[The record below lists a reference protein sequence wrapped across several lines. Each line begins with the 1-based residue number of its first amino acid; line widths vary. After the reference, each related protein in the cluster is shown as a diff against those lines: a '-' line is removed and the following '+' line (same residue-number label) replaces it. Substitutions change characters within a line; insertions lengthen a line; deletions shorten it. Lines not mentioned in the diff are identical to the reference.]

1 MTAPLGDAGGG
12 GTPAVSIIVPLAPET
27 PRAVEHLEA
36 LVERTRAIPYELLVV
51 PTAGRR
57 RDAQLA
63 DRVAGAR
70 ILERHAGR
78 GFSDACLAAL
88 ASARA
93 GLVAF
98 LHDDVEVHERWLD
111 ELMAAMEDPRVGLAG
126 PLVLDPSGQVESAGR
141 VVWRDGTFTDV
152 GAGLDPGHHEVGY
165 RRAVDCVPSAASLV
179 RREALDRAGGLRLG
193 YAPAHIDAAL
203 CFDVRA
209 LGLDAVLAPAARVTH
224 HGGGGHFPDLALEPD
239 PTTGRDAFVN
249 AYGHTLASHE
259 ERGRR
264 MFRARDRSRDRAH
277 VLVVDRHV
285 PERDRDAGGRS
296 VFTYLRLLS
305 ELGLRVTLL
314 PADGVRRVPY
324 TAELEALGVEVL
336 GGAGFDAAGWLR
348 RFGPYLT
355 AVWLHRPEVA
365 TILQAAVRE
374 HAPQATLVYVPH
386 DLHHLREQRR
396 FATTGDAGALEAAAV
411 LEAEERRALAG
422 ADAVHVF
429 SGHEEALLR
438 DAAAGAP
445 VRWIPLFALDDELPA
460 PTPFAD
466 RAGLLF
472 VGGFDHEPNR
482 DAVVWFLDEVLPLLA
497 DEVADATL
505 TVVGA
510 RPPRAIRTRAD
521 DRVVVTGP
529 VPEEDLRALYAR
541 ARVVI
546 APLRFGAGL
555 KGKVVEAMAA
565 GVPVVTTPVGAEG
578 LPGADPPLVVAG
590 SAEELAARLTELY
603 TDEPRWERLARDG
616 AAYAAAHF
624 TRAAAAD
631 RVLADLLAGEARPGP
646 VRHSPAAS
654 PITRS

>member
-1 MTAPLGDAGGG
+1 MTARHDDADGGAG
-12 GTPAVSIIVPLAPET
+12 PAVSIIVPLTPET
-27 PRAVEHLEA
+27 PSAVEHLEA
-36 LVERTRAIPYELLVV
+36 LVERTRSIRFELLVV
-51 PTAGRR
+51 PTGGRR

-63 DRVAGAR
+63 HRVPAAR
-70 ILERHAGR
+70 ILERHTGR
-78 GFSDACLAAL
+78 GFSDACEAAL

-111 ELMAAMEDPRVGLAG
+111 ELMAAMEDPRIGLAG
-126 PLVLDPSGQVESAGR
+126 PLVLDPSGRVESAGR

-152 GAGLDPGHHEVGY
+152 GAGLDADHHEIGY

-179 RREALDRAGGLRLG
+179 RREALERAGGFRLS
-193 YAPAHIDAAL
+193 YAPAHIDAAM

-239 PTTGRDAFVN
+239 PETGRDAFQN
-249 AYGHTLASHE
+249 AYATSLAGHE

-264 MFRARDRSRDRAH
+264 LFRARDRSRDRAH

-296 VFTYLRLLS
+296 VFTYLRLLA

-314 PADGVRRVPY
+314 PADGVRRAPY
-324 TAELEALGVEVL
+324 AAELEALGIEVL
-336 GGAGFDAAGWLR
+336 GGDGFDISSWLR

-365 TILQAAVRE
+365 TRLQAALRE

-396 FATTGDAGALEAAAV
+396 FETTGDVGALEAAAL

-422 ADAVHVF
+422 ADRVHVF
-429 SGHEEALLR
+429 SDHEVGLVREATR
-438 DAAAGAP
+438 AP
-445 VRWIPLFALDDELPA
+445 VRWIPLFVPDDEPPA
-460 PTPFAD
+460 PAGLTI

-482 DAVVWFLDEVLPLLA
+482 DGVLWFVEEVLPLLGGEA
-497 DEVADATL
+497 AHATL

-510 RPPRAIRTRAD
+510 RPPREVRARAGE
-521 DRVVVTGP
+521 RVVVTGP
-529 VPEEDLRALYAR
+529 VPEEDLRALYAQ
-541 ARVVI
+541 ARVVV

-555 KGKVVEAMAA
+555 KGKVVEALAA

-578 LPGADPPLVVAG
+578 LPGGDAPLVVAG
-590 SAEELAARLTELY
+590 SAEDFAARLTELY

-631 RVLADLLAGEARPGP
+631 RVLADLLAGEVRPGP
-646 VRHSPAAS
+646 GRQSPAAS